1 MIPTLVL
8 AECTKSSQRMSEDF
22 FPMFG
27 KTITHTGTGLEF
39 ILIYRNSHH
48 IKDGNSWHDPSTLQ
62 EVSGFKSLAS
72 QSM

>member
-1 MIPTLVL
+1 
-8 AECTKSSQRMSEDF
+8 
-22 FPMFG
+22 MFG

-48 IKDGNSWHDPSTLQ
+48 IRDGNSWHDSSTLQ